1 MYLRRGGPTVSAW
14 RWQTQTNNR
23 TLTSCLYKKKK
34 THIFEWKIQCQHLSW
49 ENSRPISYVRDV
61 THLDISKYTTARK
74 KGKKKE
80 SIFYWLTDSASRR
93 WCLPPP
99 SPTSSSL
106 DPNSPL
112 EKKKKKKWGADL
124 EVGWKECATPMRS
137 IV

>member
-93 WCLPPP
+93 WCLPPHFFFFRP
-99 SPTSSSL
+99 
-106 DPNSPL
+106 
-112 EKKKKKKWGADL
+112 
-124 EVGWKECATPMRS
+124 
-137 IV
+137 